1 MNPLTRGA
9 KWIIISTV
17 GIWIV
22 GVLIFQRMISH
33 SDVLYQIFGLI
44 PEKVIHSFAIW
55 QLGTYSL
62 LHSQSVFHVL
72 FNMLVVWFFGSELE
86 AKWGMKNFI
95 LFYFINAIGAALLYV
110 VCTAIY
116 VSLFGNAVLLSV
128 PVVGASGAC
137 FALLLAYGILFGE
150 RQVSFLMMF
159 PMKAKYF
166 VMVTGLVEL
175 VTLLDEG
182 ASGQVANLA
191 HLGGLASGYVY
202 LVLWTRFKQNGG
214 KPKSRSGGGRRLKL
228 VVNNPD
234 KEKGP
239 KYWN

>member
-1 MNPLTRGA
+1 MIPLTRGA
-9 KWIIISTV
+9 KGIIIATV

-22 GVLIFQRMISH
+22 GILILQRMILH
-33 SDVLYQIFGLI
+33 SDVLYQIFGMT
-44 PEKVIHSFAIW
+44 PSKVLHNFWLW

-62 LHSQSVFHVL
+62 MHASSVFHVL

-86 AKWGMKNFI
+86 AKWGFKNF
-95 LFYFINAIGAALLYV
+95 LMYYFINAIGAAVLYV
-110 VCTAIY
+110 VCVAIY
-116 VSLFGNAVLLSV
+116 GALTGNVALLSV

-137 FALLLAYGILFGE
+137 FALLLAYGIIYGD
-150 RQVSFLMMF
+150 RTVSFMMLF

-166 VMVTGLVEL
+166 VMVTGLVEV

-191 HLGGLASGYVY
+191 HIGGLLSGYIY
-202 LVLWTRFKQNGG
+202 LVLWSRLKNQKKKG
-214 KPKSRSGGGRRLKL
+214 PRSGGGRRLKL
-228 VVNNPD
+228 VVNNAD
-234 KEKGP
+234 REKGP